1 MKEFRVGQFLVA
13 ATLVFITSAG
23 CAKPR
28 ADVSAAVVTNERG
41 AAATITTPLE
51 RAAQWT
57 TVTFIEMGVRLKEVE
72 MDADARGYLGTRNAL
87 NIRAELTRVAE
98 DQTSV
103 LITALP
109 PASAGDVD
117 FARKILEKIVQKRD

>member
-1 MKEFRVGQFLVA
+1 MKESRVVPFLVA
-13 ATLVFITSAG
+13 ATLVSITSAG

-28 ADVSAAVVTNERG
+28 DVSTAVVTNERG